1 MTGESEEDYV
11 DEYLDKYDL
20 YNMIYDNNVTK
31 VLNVIESSTISS
43 TKLMDIE
50 YTSRYD
56 SVDEMT
62 TTTEQIPCDV
72 EGLKVQGTESMKT
85 KLYKIITKYSDCF
98 HKTVGRNPAKVLPLI
113 LEVDDTKWKLNKNK
127 CGPRIQSVIKE

>member
-1 MTGESEEDYV
+1 MRFRKEELLTVESEEDYV

-62 TTTEQIPCDV
+62 ITTE
-72 EGLKVQGTESMKT
+72 
-85 KLYKIITKYSDCF
+85 
-98 HKTVGRNPAKVLPLI
+98 
-113 LEVDDTKWKLNKNK
+113 
-127 CGPRIQSVIKE
+127 